1 MTSFVCGCVV
11 SCVTLEESVCS
22 RGARGATQ
30 GRRRV
35 DNDAQRLS
43 APPFYSIVTRIHT
56 RIHSSIHSIT
66 IMFGPLFLLK
76 WKGTLCPCLEGSQD
90 QAARKALARLE
101 HLDVMWLRD
110 KGDGGNMFEKIFS
123 SQKKAGG
130 IPSTLVLLDGER
142 GPLLQIEPKPL
153 ENSPST
159 SGLQQ
164 SAGYI
169 KTISL
174 NEIQTADHKGDIV
187 SLRTTVGG
195 KPKKLLQF
203 QVCNGN
209 VEHVQDALQILVT
222 WETNRLPEE
231 EREMNT
237 TDSLNR
243 AQKAAHFCQR
253 ELELKRLKSE
263 REKRK
268 AKYIGMSGGG
278 LKYTA
283 LAMANREDATV
294 T

>member
-1 MTSFVCGCVV
+1 
-11 SCVTLEESVCS
+11 
-22 RGARGATQ
+22 
-30 GRRRV
+30 
-35 DNDAQRLS
+35 
-43 APPFYSIVTRIHT
+43 
-56 RIHSSIHSIT
+56 
-66 IMFGPLFLLK
+66 MFGPLFVLK

-90 QAARKALARLE
+90 RAARKALACLD

-110 KGDGGNMFEKIFS
+110 KEDGGNIIEKIFS
-123 SQKKAGG
+123 SQKKVTGG
-130 IPSTLVLLDGER
+130 IPSTLVFLDGEH
-142 GPLLQIEPKPL
+142 GSLLQIEPKPQ
-153 ENSPST
+153 ENDNSP
-159 SGLQQ
+159 GLQQ

-174 NEIQTADHKGDIV
+174 NEIQTADRKENVI
-187 SLRTTVGG
+187 SLRTTIGG
-195 KPKKLLQF
+195 HKPKTLLQF
-203 QVCNGN
+203 QVCDGD
-209 VEHVQDALQILVT
+209 VEHVQEALQILVT

-231 EREMNT
+231 EREMDA

-268 AKYIGMSGGG
+268 QKYISMSGGG

-283 LAMANREDATV
+283 LAMANREDATI